1 MFHLLRLLPTEEK
14 PMRPRD
20 QVVEFRNYVMQPGQR
35 DVLIDLFE
43 REFIEPQ
50 EALGA
55 HVLGAFHN
63 LDNPDRYV
71 WLRGFA
77 DFETRYAALDGFY
90 TSDVWKAH
98 RTEANATMIDSD
110 DVLLLRPV
118 TGDLTRD
125 PATRPSMVAPA
136 PEALIVAT
144 TYFLTP
150 RGDET
155 FAAFFSHDVAPLLE
169 EAGAEL
175 LATFAT
181 EHSPNNFPR
190 LPVRESETVFFSLAH
205 FASPAAHGAHVS
217 ALAQSSPWR
226 AIEPALSRALIAPTQ
241 TLRLQPTARSL
252 LR

>member
-1 MFHLLRLLPTEEK
+1 
-14 PMRPRD
+14 MRPRD
-20 QVVEFRNYVMQPGQR
+20 QVLEFRNYIMQPGQR

-55 HVLGAFHN
+55 HVLGTFRN

-77 DFETRYAALDGFY
+77 DLETRYAALDRFY

-98 RTEANATMIDSD
+98 RTAANATMIDSD
-110 DVLLLRPV
+110 DVLLLRPIA
-118 TGDLTRD
+118 GDLTRD
-125 PATRPSMVAPA
+125 LATRSPIGAPA
-136 PEALIVAT
+136 ATSLIVAT
-144 TYFLTP
+144 TYFLAP
-150 RGDET
+150 RQDET
-155 FAAFFSHDVAPLLE
+155 FAAFFSHDVAPLLNTD
-169 EAGAEL
+169 AEL

-181 EHSPNNFPR
+181 EHSPNNYPR
-190 LPVRESETVFFSLAH
+190 LPVRENETVFVSLMRFPSIEAH
-205 FASPAAHGAHVS
+205 TAHVA
-217 ALAQSSPWR
+217 ALEQSPTWR
-226 AIEPALSRALIAPTQ
+226 ALEPALSRALVAPIQ